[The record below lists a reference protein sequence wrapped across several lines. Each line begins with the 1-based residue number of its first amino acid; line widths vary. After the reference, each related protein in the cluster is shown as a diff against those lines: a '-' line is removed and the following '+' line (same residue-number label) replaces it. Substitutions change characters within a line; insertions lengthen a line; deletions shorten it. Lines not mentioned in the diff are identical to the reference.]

1 MPLTAETKPLIGP
14 AEIARLKKGAI
25 LVNAA
30 RGGVV
35 DEKALYEA
43 LRSGH
48 LYGAGIDVFVTEPPR
63 RGDWVYEVKHDGY
76 RMLARLDGDASA
88 RIFTRAG
95 NDWTGKLP
103 RLAAALEKLALRNT
117 WLDGE
122 IVVPDPRGRSSFQAL
137 QNAFEA
143 GRDGAI
149 VYYVFDAPFL
159 SGHDLRSL
167 EDEREFASLISEIRQ
182 P

>member
-1 MPLTAETKPLIGP
+1 MKKAPARSRRASAAELP
-14 AEIARLKKGAI
+14 RLVAPM
-25 LVNAA
+25 LAT
-30 RGGVV
+30 
-35 DEKALYEA
+35 L
-43 LRSGH
+43 
-48 LYGAGIDVFVTEPPR
+48 VTEPPR

-76 RMLARLDGDASA
+76 RILARLDGEGTA

-95 NDWTGKLP
+95 NDWTDKLP

-122 IVVPDPRGRSSFQAL
+122 IVVPDPDGRSSFQAL

-159 SGHDLRSL
+159 SGHDVRRLAL
-167 EDEREFASLISEIRQ
+167 TEPGAAHI
-182 P
+182 